1 MSHDTGF
8 ADTPID
14 LCYDPCLAA
23 FRSPIFIL
31 ADCESEE
38 GVEEEEEEDGG
49 GEEGEI
55 SWQRN

>member
-1 MSHDTGF
+1 MCHITVF

-23 FRSPIFIL
+23 FKSSTFIL
-31 ADCESEE
+31 ADCEEEE
-38 GVEEEEEEDGG
+38 GIEEMEEEEEEE
-49 GEEGEI
+49 EEGT